1 MLRLNDNIKE
11 TISIMATAG
20 KNNQQQGYIIT
31 SRKSFHDQ
39 KEGKKHKFQHHNKS
53 FKMTT

>member
-1 MLRLNDNIKE
+1 MLRLNDNKKLLV
-11 TISIMATAG
+11 TAG

>member
-1 MLRLNDNIKE
+1 
-11 TISIMATAG
+11 MATAG

-39 KEGKKHKFQHHNKS
+39 KEGKKHKFQHHKEFQNDDLI
-53 FKMTT
+53 

>member
-1 MLRLNDNIKE
+1 
-11 TISIMATAG
+11 MATAG

-39 KEGKKHKFQHHNKS
+39 KEGKKHKFQHHNIKE
-53 FKMTT
+53 FQNDDLI